1 MYTCRVPE
9 KAMTRNMTFVV
20 GLVVLFAACANDSPS
35 PSAPT
40 PTPTP
45 TPTPVLQV
53 VNYAG
58 EWAGTY
64 TVTACR
70 QTSDFYGQFCGS
82 MSTGGASSIEMM
94 VVQRGSDVT
103 GSLSLGSDVGSLSGV
118 VDTAGHLLTT
128 AQTKGLYNIG
138 VTNWNTTMSGR
149 QMVGT
154 FTQEWRSSD
163 GSAGSGQ
170 VDCTLKSFTKN
181 LQ

>member
-1 MYTCRVPE
+1 
-9 KAMTRNMTFVV
+9 MTRNMTFVV
-20 GLVVLFAACANDSPS
+20 GLALLFAACGSNSSS

-40 PTPTP
+40 PAPTP

-53 VNYAG
+53 VNFAG
-58 EWAGTY
+58 EWTGTY

-70 QTSDFYGQFCGS
+70 QTADFYGQFCGS
-82 MSTGGASSIEMM
+82 MSTSGANSIDM
-94 VVQRGSDVT
+94 VVAQRGSDVT
-103 GSLSLGSDVGSLSGV
+103 GSLSLGSDVGPLSGV
-118 VDTAGHLLTT
+118 VDTSGHLRTT

-163 GSAGSGQ
+163 GSAGTGQ
-170 VDCTLKSFTKN
+170 VDCTLKTFTKI

>member
-1 MYTCRVPE
+1 
-9 KAMTRNMTFVV
+9 MTRNMTFVV
-20 GLVVLFAACANDSPS
+20 GLVVLLAACASNSPS
-35 PSAPT
+35 PLAPT

-45 TPTPVLQV
+45 TPTPVLGV

-58 EWAGTY
+58 EWSGTY

-82 MSTGGASSIEMM
+82 MSTSGANSIEMM
-94 VVQRGSDVT
+94 VVQQGSDVT
-103 GSLSLGSDVGSLSGV
+103 GSLSLGSDVGPLSGV
-118 VDTAGHLLTT
+118 VDTSGHLLTT

-138 VTNWNTTMSGR
+138 VTNWNTAMSGR

-163 GSAGSGQ
+163 GSAGTGQ
-170 VDCTLKSFTKN
+170 VDCTLKTFSQY